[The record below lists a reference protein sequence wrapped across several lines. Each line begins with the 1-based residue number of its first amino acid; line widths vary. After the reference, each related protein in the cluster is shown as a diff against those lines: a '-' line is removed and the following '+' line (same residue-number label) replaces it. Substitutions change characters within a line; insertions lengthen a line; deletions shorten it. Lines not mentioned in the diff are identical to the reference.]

1 MFFVGRPVNGK
12 FVEARGAMVT
22 ITVEL
27 VGKSALV
34 VAPAGPLADEI
45 AATLERNGAV
55 VYRAADGKGQGAADI
70 LVIVANAPA
79 FDAAS
84 AEPVLRD
91 AFTRMQEGGRMII
104 VASALGLVAA
114 RAEAAESVRA
124 AGLFA
129 LARTL
134 AMEFA
139 VRRIAVNA
147 VAVGP
152 LGGDDG
158 ISARMISH
166 VPLKRGARLD
176 EIVAAVL
183 FLADPDNA
191 YMTGHVLTVDG
202 GWTAGFARD
211 F

>member
-1 MFFVGRPVNGK
+1 MS
-12 FVEARGAMVT
+12 
-22 ITVEL
+22 ITAEIG
-27 VGKSALV
+27 GKSALV
-34 VAPAGPLADEI
+34 VGPPGPLGDEI
-45 AATLERNGAV
+45 AVTLERNGAV
-55 VYRAADGKGQGAADI
+55 VQRAGDGDGQVVPDI
-70 LVIVANAPA
+70 LVLVATGPA
-79 FDAAS
+79 FDAAR
-84 AEPVLRD
+84 AEILLRD
-91 AFTRMQEGGRMII
+91 AFVRMREGGRMII

-114 RAEAAESVRA
+114 RGEASESVRA

-139 VRRIAVNA
+139 VRHIAVNA
-147 VAVGP
+147 AAVGP
-152 LGGDDG
+152 LDEDDG

-166 VPLKRGARLD
+166 VPLKRSARRD
-176 EIVAAVL
+176 EVATAVL

-191 YMTGHVLTVDG
+191 YMTGHVLAVDG

>member
-1 MFFVGRPVNGK
+1 V
-12 FVEARGAMVT
+12 VT
-22 ITVEL
+22 ITAEIG
-27 VGKSALV
+27 GKSALV
-34 VAPAGPLADEI
+34 VGPAGPLGDQI
-45 AATLERNGAV
+45 AWALERNGAV
-55 VYRAADGKGQGAADI
+55 VRRAGDGDGEVVSDI
-70 LVIVANAPA
+70 LVLVATAPA

-84 AEPVLRD
+84 AETILRE
-91 AFTRMQEGGRMII
+91 AFMRMPEGSRVII

-114 RAEAAESVRA
+114 RGEAVESVRA
-124 AGLFA
+124 AGLLA
-129 LARTL
+129 LTRTL

-147 VAVGP
+147 AAVGSID
-152 LGGDDG
+152 GDDG

-176 EIVAAVL
+176 EVAAAVL

-191 YMTGHVLTVDG
+191 YMTGHVLAVDG

>member
-1 MFFVGRPVNGK
+1 MFLVERRVN
-12 FVEARGAMVT
+12 ENLSAPRGGTVT
-22 ITVEL
+22 IRVEID
-27 VGKSALV
+27 GKRAV
-34 VAPAGPLADEI
+34 VAGCAGPLADEI
-45 AATLERNGAV
+45 AAALDRNGAV
-55 VYRAADGKGQGAADI
+55 VRRAENRNEGAPLDI
-70 LVIVANAPA
+70 LVIVANRSV
-79 FDAAS
+79 FDAATTE
-84 AEPVLRD
+84 ALCRD
-91 AFTRMQEGGRMII
+91 AFASMGDGGRIVI

-114 RAEAAESVRA
+114 REEAAESVRA
-124 AGLFA
+124 AGLLA

-139 VRRIAVNA
+139 PRRIAVNA

-152 LGGDDG
+152 IDGDAG

-166 VPLKRGARLD
+166 VPLKRGAHLD
-176 EIVAAVL
+176 EVATAVL

>member
-1 MFFVGRPVNGK
+1 
-12 FVEARGAMVT
+12 
-22 ITVEL
+22 
-27 VGKSALV
+27 
-34 VAPAGPLADEI
+34 
-45 AATLERNGAV
+45 
-55 VYRAADGKGQGAADI
+55 
-70 LVIVANAPA
+70 
-79 FDAAS
+79 
-84 AEPVLRD
+84 
-91 AFTRMQEGGRMII
+91 MII

-114 RAEAAESVRA
+114 RGEASESVRA

-147 VAVGP
+147 AAVGP
-152 LGGDDG
+152 IDGDDG

-166 VPLKRGARLD
+166 VPLKRSARLD
-176 EIVAAVL
+176 EVATAVL

-191 YMTGHVLTVDG
+191 YMTGHVLAVDG

>member
-1 MFFVGRPVNGK
+1 
-12 FVEARGAMVT
+12 MVT
-22 ITVEL
+22 ITAEIE
-27 VGKSALV
+27 GKSALV
-34 VAPAGPLADEI
+34 LGQPGPLGDAI
-45 AATLERNGAV
+45 ATALDRNGAV
-55 VYRAADGKGQGAADI
+55 VRRAGDGAEHAVADI
-70 LVIVANAPA
+70 LVLVATAPA

-84 AEPVLRD
+84 AETILRD
-91 AFTRMQEGGRMII
+91 AFARMPEGGRMIM

-114 RAEAAESVRA
+114 RDEATESVRA

-129 LARTL
+129 LTRTL

-139 VRRIAVNA
+139 VKRIAVNA
-147 VAVGP
+147 AAIGPVGQ
-152 LGGDDG
+152 DEG

-166 VPLKRGARLD
+166 VPLRRSARPD
-176 EIVAAVL
+176 EVASAVL

-191 YMTGHVLTVDG
+191 YMTGHVLAVDG